1 MVEKYGSQR
10 HFFGTCLLS
19 LPQLNPISFWYPVE
33 NREEPIKSVL
43 SVRPSMRPSETHYLR
58 NRSEDF
64 SETRHEVG
72 GKKCQ
77 KSSTAAFLRSWPV
90 LAKAADL
97 CEKKPFLAI
106 FGSFWDFAENPFRG
120 FFLNPLKICQQN
132 SSKR

>member
-1 MVEKYGSQR
+1 MHTQQQQKIKRPTS
-10 HFFGTCLLS
+10 LS
-19 LPQLNPISFWYPVE
+19 GLFRAVFWFPIE

-43 SVRPSMRPSETHYLR
+43 CGVRVVSVTDYLR

-72 GKKCQ
+72 GQKCKKR
-77 KSSTAAFLRSWPV
+77 SMAVFLRFWPV

-97 CEKKPFLAI
+97 CEKKAFLAI
-106 FGSFWDFAENPFRG
+106 FGSFWAFEENPFRG
-120 FFLNPLKICQQN
+120 FFLNPSKMCQQN